1 MDHEESCNL
10 FVDVKYA
17 IGSGVEVYGDQ
28 KADEILK
35 EARTPNTKQYRL
47 ELYTQAY
54 NLLNHT
60 NLGVFSGVLTSPYFG
75 RATSAQLPR
84 RFELGMRFNF

>member
-60 NLGVFSGVLTSPYFG
+60 KPRSLFGCSNLTILRPGDVGTTAAPV
-75 RATSAQLPR
+75 
-84 RFELGMRFNF
+84 